1 MNEIVLLGILI
12 LNFSLIMLIYRLFG
26 PIGLYIWVPIA
37 IIAANIQALKIIEL
51 FGLTT
56 ALGNVAYG
64 SLFLVTD
71 ILSENYSER
80 SARRA
85 VVLGLCSIVA
95 FTLLMNAIL
104 VLKPAANDFADVHLK
119 TIFGLLPRIVAASLC
134 AYIVSQFHDVWA
146 YARWRAQAPDALWLR
161 NNASTLVSQ
170 IIDTLIFCLLAY
182 TGQFP
187 FSEILQI
194 MLTNF
199 AFKAIV
205 ALVDTPL
212 LYLAARWKR
221 IGIVGS
227 LQ

>member
-1 MNEIVLLGILI
+1 MNEIVLLGIVI
-12 LNFSLIMLIYRLFG
+12 LTFALVMLIYRLFG
-26 PIGLYIWVPIA
+26 YIGLYVWVPIA
-37 IIAANIQALKIIEL
+37 IIAANIQALKIVEL

-71 ILSENYSER
+71 ILAENYGAR

-85 VVLGLCSIVA
+85 VMLGLCSIIA

-104 VLKPAANDFADVHLK
+104 LLPPAADDFAQIHLR
-119 TIFGLLPRIVAASLC
+119 TIFGLLPRIVGASLC
-134 AYIVSQFHDVWA
+134 AYIISQFHDIWA
-146 YARWRAQAPDALWLR
+146 YSRWRTKAPNALWLR

-182 TGQFP
+182 SGLFA
-187 FSEILQI
+187 FAEIAQI
-194 MLTNF
+194 MLTNL

-212 LYLAARWKR
+212 LYLATRWKR
-221 IGIVGS
+221 LGITS
-227 LQ
+227 